1 MQAAISFAVSLAVTI
16 IGIGYLHDSRW
27 VRAFLALG
35 LLYVVTSSFTLAKC
49 IRDRQEEGVLV
60 SRVDQA
66 RLDKLLA
73 EQDLLRVGDHYG
85 RPGYPVSYLV
95 VIDGKQPSRPRNRP
109 GRLHPA
115 AVGGER
121 GAVEVCRVGR
131 DEEGDRGGDLLGV
144 GEAPERGVQSDL
156 GAGRQVMPA

>member
-1 MQAAISFAVSLAVTI
+1 MSTPLRPRTTVAFFVQAAISFGVSLAVTI

-49 IRDRQEEGVLV
+49 IRDRQEEGAIV

-73 EQDLLRVGDHYG
+73 EQDLLRVEDHQG
-85 RPGYPVSYLV
+85 
-95 VIDGKQPSRPRNRP
+95 
-109 GRLHPA
+109 
-115 AVGGER
+115 
-121 GAVEVCRVGR
+121 
-131 DEEGDRGGDLLGV
+131 
-144 GEAPERGVQSDL
+144 
-156 GAGRQVMPA
+156 